1 MRMALFLI
9 SFLVSII
16 SLVSYLPPGYKMVFL
31 LPLTYGLLILI
42 LPSITRFMINNA
54 GLLIF
59 NIVAFVRYVILVLV
73 GVLTGFSIWRGIPPG
88 SSYINSSIL
97 VMFCEMITVFIF
109 IQIMSK
115 KYYSSTIIQVSNKK
129 EINTRNINSF
139 VLKIFILLG
148 IISVILFPE
157 IISKFRFVTNLDDFT
172 DYQRNDFP
180 LFGLFELLFNMARI
194 LVLLSLIIYWKKKHE
209 LTGKFK
215 YVLFTIGL
223 SLLNLVIV
231 TGLSRFSILISAVAI
246 LYFVTKLFNKHKKM
260 IFLSL
265 MTGIIFSVT
274 IVSLYKFFGRNEN
287 DSFADLAWWSDTLQM
302 YFSGPKN
309 VAIALTMKDRFDIN
323 IVIQIFVDLFS
334 SVAGIAGLLNLS
346 LSTVGLY
353 NLTYYGST
361 VSVDQIVPIVGQGV
375 FYFGYIGS
383 FIPSIIAAWLMMKFD
398 NKAFLTNNPYS
409 SYAYYFIATWFG
421 AFMMVNWTILFSH
434 FINTFVL
441 LMIIIKMNDRIIL
454 NNKK

>member
-1 MRMALFLI
+1 MKNLAMRMALFLI

-246 LYFVTKLFNKHKKM
+246 
-260 IFLSL
+260 
-265 MTGIIFSVT
+265 
-274 IVSLYKFFGRNEN
+274 
-287 DSFADLAWWSDTLQM
+287 
-302 YFSGPKN
+302 
-309 VAIALTMKDRFDIN
+309 
-323 IVIQIFVDLFS
+323 
-334 SVAGIAGLLNLS
+334 
-346 LSTVGLY
+346 
-353 NLTYYGST
+353 
-361 VSVDQIVPIVGQGV
+361 
-375 FYFGYIGS
+375 
-383 FIPSIIAAWLMMKFD
+383 
-398 NKAFLTNNPYS
+398 
-409 SYAYYFIATWFG
+409 
-421 AFMMVNWTILFSH
+421 
-434 FINTFVL
+434 
-441 LMIIIKMNDRIIL
+441 
-454 NNKK
+454 